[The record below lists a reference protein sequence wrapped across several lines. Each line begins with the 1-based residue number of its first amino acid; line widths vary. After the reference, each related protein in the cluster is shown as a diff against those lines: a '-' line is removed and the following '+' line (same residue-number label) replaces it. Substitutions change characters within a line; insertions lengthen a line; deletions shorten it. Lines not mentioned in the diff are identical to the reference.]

1 MSRHVVRELGKL
13 LLILGMLII
22 GIGLVGIY
30 LKEGVL
36 GIQAALDPLNVWNYI
51 ATILPLAP
59 GLLLI
64 ALANWKKKISLR
76 INTTLRVIKRSTNP

>member
-1 MSRHVVRELGKL
+1 M
-13 LLILGMLII
+13 III
-22 GIGLVGIY
+22 GIGFVGIY

-36 GIQAALDPLNVWNYI
+36 GIQAALDPLNVWNFI

-64 ALANWKKKISLR
+64 ALARTAWHR
-76 INTTLRVIKRSTNP
+76 

>member
-1 MSRHVVRELGKL
+1 MSRHVVRELGNL
-13 LLILGMLII
+13 LLLFGMLII

-36 GIQAALDPLNVWNYI
+36 GIQAALDPLNVWNYV

-64 ALANWKKKISLR
+64 ALATRRRSQQYRREQR
-76 INTTLRVIKRSTNP
+76 IGR

>member
-1 MSRHVVRELGKL
+1 MKTLSWHITWEVLLMSGRVVWALSYL

-36 GIQAALDPLNVWNYI
+36 GIQAALNPIIVWNYI
-51 ATILPLAP
+51 ATFFL
-59 GLLLI
+59 
-64 ALANWKKKISLR
+64 
-76 INTTLRVIKRSTNP
+76 